1 MTSGGGTEA
10 QVGVMYPAER
20 APGGAAEFS
29 HCFFHSGGVGRRG
42 GIGSCEVGFEDRD
55 GGTEVKMKVR
65 RVHAAGMHDDV
76 GGSDTGG
83 ELEGAFRMQE
93 PESAFLIFPRGRL
106 EKIGGGVTDRGR
118 ERTEIVD
125 RGNFNPAL
133 LDGTENPRCQF
144 EADAVA
150 EFGTE
155 KTEFADLGEHFVA
168 IGVSMR
174 APAGRERKTVRDFRH
189 FGEERGN
196 KFDHGE
202 GCASDAAGG
211 AGEYFREA
219 GRGIFVPEL
228 GFPVDCATID
238 AASGG
243 GRDRAI

>member
-55 GGTEVKMKVR
+55 GGTEEKMKVR

-133 LDGTENPRCQF
+133 LDGTENPRCDLALRGCF
-144 EADAVA
+144 LDVEACISDMESGAWDVEVA
-150 EFGTE
+150 FIYVEGRIP
-155 KTEFADLGEHFVA
+155 DVA
-168 IGVSMR
+168 GW
-174 APAGRERKTVRDFRH
+174 
-189 FGEERGN
+189 
-196 KFDHGE
+196 
-202 GCASDAAGG
+202 
-211 AGEYFREA
+211 
-219 GRGIFVPEL
+219 
-228 GFPVDCATID
+228 
-238 AASGG
+238 
-243 GRDRAI
+243 